1 MAWCGYEALIRWRGI
16 ARRKAYQTWRFA
28 SLISFQVIF
37 FLLVNVVAVQAL
49 STKYAWRA
57 WGLYQPYPLFFNTFF
72 WWYEGDPAWI
82 IYTFVGAGILGSLIA
97 IPIAARN
104 HGKRFCTWVC
114 GCGGLAETV
123 GDRWRHRAAKGNRSR
138 AWEFQGV
145 VIFAG
150 SVLIGL
156 VVVGLY
162 QSDGNNVWWYAYDYL
177 VDFWLVAVI
186 PIALYR

>member
-1 MAWCGYEALIRWRGI
+1 M
-16 ARRKAYQTWRFA
+16 
-28 SLISFQVIF
+28 
-37 FLLVNVVAVQAL
+37 
-49 STKYAWRA
+49 
-57 WGLYQPYPLFFNTFF
+57 
-72 WWYEGDPAWI
+72 
-82 IYTFVGAGILGSLIA
+82 GAGILGSLIA

-123 GDRWRHRAAKGNRSR
+123 GDRWRHLAAKGNRSR

-162 QSDGNNVWWYAYDYL
+162 QSDGNNVWWYTYDYL

>member
-1 MAWCGYEALIRWRGI
+1 MADMLADRGFQQGYLYSGLYTVLMVGCGYEALIRWRGI
-16 ARRKAYQTWRFA
+16 AIRKAYQTWRFA
-28 SLISFQVIF
+28 SLISFQAIF

-104 HGKRFCTWVC
+104 HGKRCHRRYLLLTSRSGKLSPRQSSMFLP
-114 GCGGLAETV
+114 G
-123 GDRWRHRAAKGNRSR
+123 RHAAT
-138 AWEFQGV
+138 FQ
-145 VIFAG
+145 
-150 SVLIGL
+150 
-156 VVVGLY
+156 
-162 QSDGNNVWWYAYDYL
+162 
-177 VDFWLVAVI
+177 
-186 PIALYR
+186 